1 MTKKYT
7 YEELGW
13 KFNELENEVTE
24 CKTSEKSLRENLSK
38 LRKERD
44 FYQEAISAVCQPFYA
59 IDVKNYKILMAN
71 SAAINLFG
79 DHIDNPFCY
88 SWTHGR
94 ATPCSD
100 GGHVCPLEI
109 IKNKKKP
116 ITVGHTHYDK
126 KGRPL
131 FFKIHAYPLFDA
143 EGNVTKIIEYSEEIT
158 KIKRMEYA
166 QRESE
171 ERYREIIENA
181 HDIIQSILPDG
192 SLGYVNRAWHEVLG
206 YTDTDLKSIKIFD
219 IVHPDSLF
227 HFQELFSR
235 ILQGKSGTHIPL
247 TFLAKDG
254 EQVFVEGNVSPRLL
268 EGKVVA
274 IHVIFH
280 DVTESKK
287 ADAALKDHEEK
298 YRKILESIE
307 EGYYEV
313 DRSGK
318 MTFFNDSM
326 CRIFGYPENELLRMN
341 PRQYMEEGFYRK
353 VLRTFNRVYLTAKP
367 EIASDWHIRRKDG
380 VKRWIEASISLR
392 TNIEGQKVGFRG
404 IVRDVTE
411 RKVAE
416 EKIAEYSKHL
426 EQIIAALNV
435 AQEVQQSLLPTHL
448 PKVKRLD
455 IAGCSLYCDETGG
468 DYYDYIELPHMGSD
482 VYGII
487 VGDVSGHGVSAA
499 LQMAS
504 VRAYLRGRVTKMGTV
519 AEIITDVNRLVS
531 TDAMETAVFM
541 TLFFLKIEACTGR
554 LSWVRAGHDPALIYS
569 PDLGHFEKLEGKG
582 LPLGVDKNYQ
592 YRAYTAVV
600 KPGQLLILAT
610 DGIWENRNTKGEM
623 FGRERL
629 KELIRRNAD
638 MGAEGI
644 KLAIIDAVR
653 NFLGE
658 AKQDDDITLVILKFL

>member
-13 KFNELENEVTE
+13 KFNELENEVIE
-24 CKTSEKSLRENLSK
+24 CKTSEKSLRENLAK

-44 FYQEAISAVCQPFYA
+44 FYQEAISAVCQPIYA

-94 ATPCSD
+94 ATPCS
-100 GGHVCPLEI
+100 GGEHVCPLEI

-116 ITVGHTHYDK
+116 ITVEHTHYDK

-181 HDIIQSILPDG
+181 HDIIQSISPDG
-192 SLGYVNRAWHEVLG
+192 SLAYVNRAWFEILG
-206 YTDTDLKSIKIFD
+206 YSELNLRSINFFD
-219 IVHPDSLF
+219 IIHPDSLQ
-227 HFQELFSR
+227 HCQELFSR
-235 ILQGKSGTHIPL
+235 IMEGKSGTHIPL
-247 TFLAKDG
+247 SFVSKDG
-254 EQVFVEGNVSPRLL
+254 EQIFAEGNISPRILEGNVI
-268 EGKVVA
+268 A
-274 IHVIFH
+274 AHCIFR
-280 DVTESKK
+280 DITESKK
-287 ADAALKDHEEK
+287 ADEALK
-298 YRKILESIE
+298 
-307 EGYYEV
+307 
-313 DRSGK
+313 
-318 MTFFNDSM
+318 
-326 CRIFGYPENELLRMN
+326 ENEKKLHR
-341 PRQYMEEGFYRK
+341 
-353 VLRTFNRVYLTAKP
+353 
-367 EIASDWHIRRKDG
+367 
-380 VKRWIEASISLR
+380 
-392 TNIEGQKVGFRG
+392 
-404 IVRDVTE
+404 
-411 RKVAE
+411 
-416 EKIAEYSKHL
+416 YSKHL
-426 EQIIAALNV
+426 EQIIASLNV
-435 AQEVQQSLLPTHL
+435 AKEVQQSLLPKRQ

-468 DYYDYIELPHMGSD
+468 DYYDYIKLPHMGSD

-487 VGDVSGHGVSAA
+487 IGDVSGHGVSAA

-504 VRAYLRGRVTKMGTV
+504 VRAYLHGRVAQVGTV

-531 TDAMETAVFM
+531 TDVMETAVFM

-554 LSWVRAGHDPALIYS
+554 LSWVRAGHDPALIYC
-569 PDLGHFEKLEGKG
+569 PDLNHFEKLEGKG
-582 LPLGVDKNYQ
+582 LPLGVDKSYQ
-592 YRAYTAVV
+592 YRAHTAVV
-600 KPGQLLILAT
+600 KPEQLLILTT
-610 DGIWENRNTKGEM
+610 DGILESRNIKGEF

-629 KELIRRNAD
+629 KESIRRNAD
-638 MGAEGI
+638 LGAEGI

-653 NFLGE
+653 NFRGE